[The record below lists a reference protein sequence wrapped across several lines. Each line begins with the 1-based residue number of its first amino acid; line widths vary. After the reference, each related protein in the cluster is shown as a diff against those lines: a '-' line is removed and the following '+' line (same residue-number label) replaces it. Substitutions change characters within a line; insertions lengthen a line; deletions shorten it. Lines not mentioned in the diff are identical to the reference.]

1 MGKKGFEPINPEET
15 DLQSAAT
22 RHRCRLPKLN
32 IVVLSCYS
40 LAFTV
45 PEFDFNESAYSLS
58 VQRAFFL
65 ITTPD
70 CAFLGDTTTQRFTI
84 Q

>member
-45 PEFDFNESAYSLS
+45 PEFDFNASAYSPN
-58 VQRAFFL
+58 V
-65 ITTPD
+65 
-70 CAFLGDTTTQRFTI
+70 
-84 Q
+84 